1 MDKPPYYFTQD
12 QIIKFTD
19 SKGMPLLNL
28 YSEADLNNYI
38 KKKVNESVEGA
49 IPEWL
54 VVQSKSG
61 EQYYLKKDRYLPLVT
76 RLTVEAQGGVK
87 QEVASRWTTML
98 GDFKSEPAME
108 SDPEFDRLLANLNAT
123 MNPLLATFL
132 ADRKLP
138 WVYDELERTQKVIP
152 PASRIFER
160 GKLIPYSLLFVM
172 KRKDMLFDAKM
183 SLPFWYSIPI
193 INSIIA
199 FFVRLG
205 KKKKRGYQKAKKS
218 GEVTEMNE
226 AETTAA
232 KSHSRDFLNSIR
244 ELESQMVPID
254 KDINSYLEELQD
266 QWGRL
271 LDPKA
276 QRNLVE
282 DVNSLIRDNLRQS
295 IRVWKRQPL
304 GPSNLQELAQGI
316 VNGTPTLR
324 NINSRDALLLYM
336 QIYMIKLLKSI
347 KQ

>member
-1 MDKPPYYFTQD
+1 
-12 QIIKFTD
+12 
-19 SKGMPLLNL
+19 
-28 YSEADLNNYI
+28 
-38 KKKVNESVEGA
+38 
-49 IPEWL
+49 
-54 VVQSKSG
+54 
-61 EQYYLKKDRYLPLVT
+61 
-76 RLTVEAQGGVK
+76 
-87 QEVASRWTTML
+87 
-98 GDFKSEPAME
+98 ME
-108 SDPEFDRLLANLNAT
+108 SDPEFDRLLANLSAT

-160 GKLIPYSLLFVM
+160 GKLIPYSLLFLI

-193 INSIIA
+193 IKSIIA
-199 FFVRLG
+199 FFVKLG
-205 KKKKRGYQKAKKS
+205 KKKKKDYQTARKT
-218 GEVTEMNE
+218 GEVAELTESE
-226 AETTAA
+226 AAPA
-232 KSHSRDFLNSIR
+232 RSHSRDFLNSIR
-244 ELESQMVPID
+244 ELETQMVPID
-254 KDINSYLEELQD
+254 KDINGYLEELHS

-276 QRNLVE
+276 QRNLME
-282 DVNSLIRDNLRQS
+282 DVNSLVRDNLRQS

-304 GPSNLQELAQGI
+304 GSSNLQELAQGI

-324 NINSRDALLLYM
+324 NISNRDALLLYM